1 MASLALI
8 EAEVNSLP
16 PPLRVG
22 LMNAFR
28 EALKSRFGRGTPGAS
43 AENFFGGFFQAVTPS
58 TPGDEF
64 SVPHTF
70 GTAPYL
76 AIGVLP
82 LSAGGWSTVPL
93 TTTKA
98 ADAKRAYFSSSVA
111 NATILL
117 YMEG

>member
-8 EAEVNSLP
+8 EAEVNSMP
-16 PPLRVG
+16 ATLRVP

-28 EALKSRFGRGTPGAS
+28 EALKMRFGRGTPGAR
-43 AENFFGGFFQAVTPS
+43 AENFSAGYFQAVTPS
-58 TPGDEF
+58 TPGEEF
-64 SVPHTF
+64 SVPHSF

-76 AIGVLP
+76 AKIVIP
-82 LSAGGWSTVPL
+82 LSASGWSDVPL
-93 TTTKA
+93 TTTRA

-111 NATILL
+111 DATILL